1 MSIVV
6 TGSIA
11 YDYIMSFP
19 GCFRDHILPERIESL
34 SVSFLVDS
42 MHKRR
47 GGCAPNIAY
56 SLALLAERPKVMGT
70 VGQDF
75 AEYRAWLEEQGIDTS
90 AIKEIEGEFT
100 ASFFVSTDQENNQIA
115 SFYTGAMAQAHTLS
129 FKDQDYST
137 IDVAIISP
145 NDPQA
150 MVQYA
155 RECHDLDIPYIYD
168 PSQQIV
174 RLSGEELR
182 EGVRGARMLVL
193 NEYEYE
199 MFQKKTGLSEAE
211 ILTLAKTIVVTR
223 GERGST
229 VITLGCEPEEL
240 TGLPD
245 ASRLR
250 VIDVPAVPPQCILD
264 PTGVGDAYRAGVIK
278 GLVCGYS
285 WETIGRL
292 ASLAATYAIET
303 HGPQSHRYTLSE
315 FVARY
320 REHFGQAEELDDLL
334 NGYQE
339 IETKDKG

>member
-19 GCFRDHILPERIESL
+19 GCFREHILPERIESL

-56 SLALLAERPKVMGT
+56 SLALLGERPRVMGT

-75 AEYRAWLEEQGIDTS
+75 TEYRAWLEEQGIDTS
-90 AIKEIEGEFT
+90 AIKEIAGEFT

-129 FKDQDYST
+129 FKDQDYSA
-137 IDVAIISP
+137 IDMAIISP

-155 RECHDLDIPYIYD
+155 RECQELGIPYIYD

-182 EGVRGARMLVL
+182 EGVRGARMLIL
-193 NEYEYE
+193 NDYEYE
-199 MFQKKTGLSEAE
+199 MFRKKTGLSEAE
-211 ILTLAKTIVVTR
+211 ILTLTQTIVVTK
-223 GERGST
+223 GQRGST
-229 VITLGCEPEEL
+229 VITLDCKPEEL

-245 ASRLR
+245 ASGLR
-250 VIDVPAVPPQCILD
+250 VIEVPAVPPRCISD

-278 GLVCGYS
+278 GLVRGHT

-292 ASLAATYAIET
+292 ASLAATYVIET
-303 HGPQSHRYTLSE
+303 PGPQSHHYTLSE

-320 REHFGQAEELDDLL
+320 REHFGDAPELEDLL
-334 NGYQE
+334 RAHVASQE
-339 IETKDKG
+339 AR

>member
-19 GCFRDHILPERIESL
+19 GRFREHILPERIESL
-34 SVSFLVDS
+34 SLSFLVDS

-56 SLALLAERPKVMGT
+56 SLALLGECPRVMGT

-90 AIKEIEGEFT
+90 AIKEIEEEFT

-137 IDVAIISP
+137 IDIAIISP

-150 MVQYA
+150 MVQYP
-155 RECHDLDIPYIYD
+155 RECQELGIPYVYD

-182 EGVRGARMLVL
+182 EGVRGANMLIL

-199 MFQKKTGLSEAE
+199 MFQKKAGLSEAE
-211 ILTLAKTIVVTR
+211 ILTLTKTIIVTK

-229 VITLGCEPEEL
+229 IITLNCELEDL

-245 ASRLR
+245 ARRLR
-250 VIDVPAVPPQCILD
+250 VIDIPAVLPRCVSD

-278 GLVCGYS
+278 GLVRGYS
-285 WETIGRL
+285 WGTIGRL
-292 ASLAATYAIET
+292 ASLASTYVIET
-303 HGPQSHRYTLSE
+303 HGPQSHRYTPSE

-320 REHFGQAEELDDLL
+320 REHFGDAPELEDLL
-334 NGYQE
+334 RAYVASQE
-339 IETKDKG
+339 AQ

>member
-1 MSIVV
+1 
-6 TGSIA
+6 
-11 YDYIMSFP
+11 
-19 GCFRDHILPERIESL
+19 LPERIESL

-56 SLALLAERPKVMGT
+56 SLALLGERPKVMGT

-90 AIKEIEGEFT
+90 AIKEIEAEFT
-100 ASFFVSTDQENNQIA
+100 ASYFVSTDQENNQIA

-129 FKDQDYST
+129 FRDQDYST
-137 IDVAIISP
+137 IDMTIISP

-155 RECHDLDIPYIYD
+155 RECQELDIPYIYD

-174 RLSGEELR
+174 RLSGDELR
-182 EGVRGARMLVL
+182 EGVRGARMLIL

-199 MFQKKTGLSEAE
+199 MFRKKTALSEAE
-211 ILTLAKTIVVTR
+211 ILTLTPTIVVTK
-223 GERGST
+223 GDRGST
-229 VITLGCEPEEL
+229 VICLDCEPEDL
-240 TGLPD
+240 IGLPD
-245 ASRLR
+245 ASSLK
-250 VIDVPAVPPQCILD
+250 VIDVSAVPPRCVSD

-278 GLVCGYS
+278 GLVRGYS

-292 ASLAATYAIET
+292 ASLAATYVIESP
-303 HGPQSHRYTLSE
+303 GPQSQRYTLSE
-315 FVARY
+315 FVTRY
-320 REHFGQAEELDDLL
+320 REHFGDAPELEDLL
-334 NGYQE
+334 RAHVASQE
-339 IETKDKG
+339 A

>member
-1 MSIVV
+1 LSIVV

-19 GCFRDHILPERIESL
+19 GCFREHILPERIESL

-56 SLALLAERPKVMGT
+56 SLALLGERPRVMGT

-100 ASFFVSTDQENNQIA
+100 ASYFVSTDQENNQIA

-129 FKDQDYST
+129 FKDQDYSA
-137 IDVAIISP
+137 IDIAIISP

-155 RECHDLDIPYIYD
+155 RECQELGIPYIYD

-182 EGVRGARMLVL
+182 EGVRGARMLIL

-199 MFQKKTGLSEAE
+199 MFQRKTGLSEAE
-211 ILTLAKTIVVTR
+211 ILTLTPTIAVTR

-229 VITLGCEPEEL
+229 VICLDCEPEDL
-240 TGLPD
+240 IGLPD
-245 ASRLR
+245 TSGLR
-250 VIDVPAVPPQCILD
+250 VIEVPAVPPRCVSD

-278 GLVCGYS
+278 GLVRGYA

-292 ASLAATYAIET
+292 GSLAATYVIET
-303 HGPQSHRYTLSE
+303 HGPQSHHYTPSE
-315 FVARY
+315 FVVRY
-320 REHFGQAEELDDLL
+320 QEHFGDTPELEDLL
-334 NGYQE
+334 RAHVASQE
-339 IETKDKG
+339 AR

>member
-1 MSIVV
+1 LSIIV

-19 GCFRDHILPERIESL
+19 GCFREHILPERIESL

-42 MHKRR
+42 MRKRR

-56 SLALLAERPKVMGT
+56 SLALLGERPKVMGT

-75 AEYRAWLEEQGIDTS
+75 AEYRSWLEEQGIDTS
-90 AIKEIEGEFT
+90 TIKEIEGEFT

-129 FKDQDYST
+129 FKDQDYSD

-145 NDPQA
+145 NDPRA

-155 RECHDLDIPYIYD
+155 RECQELGIPYIYD

-182 EGVRGARMLVL
+182 EGARKARMLVL

-199 MFQKKTGLSEAE
+199 LFQKKTGLSEAE
-211 ILTLAKTIVVTR
+211 ILTLTQTIVVTR

-229 VITLGCEPEEL
+229 VITLECEPEEL
-240 TGLPD
+240 TGPPD
-245 ASRLR
+245 ASGLR
-250 VIDVPAVPPQCILD
+250 VIDVPPVPPRYISD

-278 GLVCGYS
+278 GLVRGYS

-292 ASLAATYAIET
+292 ASLAATCVIET
-303 HGPQSHRYTLSE
+303 DGPQSHRYTLSE

-320 REHFGQAEELDDLL
+320 REHFGDETELKDLL
-334 NGYQE
+334 RAYVASQE
-339 IETKDKG
+339 TR